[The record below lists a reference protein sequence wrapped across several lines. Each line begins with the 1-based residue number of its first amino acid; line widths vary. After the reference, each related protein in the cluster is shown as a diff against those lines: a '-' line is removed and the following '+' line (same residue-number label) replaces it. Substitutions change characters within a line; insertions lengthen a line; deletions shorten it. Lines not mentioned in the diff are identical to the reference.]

1 MKTMSIYNNETIK
14 ICVYLNRAA
23 PSKQEVNSQ
32 NYKLIEISQAE
43 AYFLDQIPKREK
55 LDEKTSSCY
64 LKWS

>member
-1 MKTMSIYNNETIK
+1 MSIYNNETIK

-23 PSKQEVNSQ
+23 PSKQEANSQ
-32 NYKLIEISQAE
+32 NYRLIEISQAE
-43 AYFLDQIPKREK
+43 AYFLDQIPKRGK

>member
-1 MKTMSIYNNETIK
+1 MSIYNNETIK
-14 ICVYLNRAA
+14 ICVYLNPAA

-32 NYKLIEISQAE
+32 NYRLIEISQSE
-43 AYFLDQIPKREK
+43 AYFLDQISKREK

>member
-1 MKTMSIYNNETIK
+1 MSIYNNETIK

-32 NYKLIEISQAE
+32 NYRLIEISQAE

-55 LDEKTSSCY
+55 LDEKTSSYY

>member
-1 MKTMSIYNNETIK
+1 MSIYNNETIK

-32 NYKLIEISQAE
+32 NYRLIEISQAE

-55 LDEKTSSCY
+55 LDEKTSCCY

>member
-32 NYKLIEISQAE
+32 NYRLIEISQAE

-55 LDEKTSSCY
+55 LDEKTSSYY